1 MDAPLDIKEAS
12 QYLGVSRQFLYGLT
26 MKKQIKHY
34 KPTGK
39 IFFLESDLDDWLQA
53 GVVEATWK
61 IRELIN
67 IETPLAATKG
77 VSLKTF
83 VIW

>member
-39 IFFLESDLDDWLQA
+39 IFFLESDLDDWIQA
-53 GVVEATWK
+53 GVVEALWK
-61 IRELIN
+61 IRELIK
-67 IETPLAATKG
+67 IETPLVATKG
-77 VSLKTF
+77 ASLKTF